1 MITEP
6 VTVASEYVASLGL
19 DAVMNKFREKIDEKK
34 LRSVLTTYI
43 GKQRKY
49 HEICTFAE
57 EIDFQGLVEYTQKN
71 LIDAICTRVF
81 DPNAKMRG
89 QARQMIVC
97 EAIAYSKANTPEAKR
112 RVAKCI
118 NNCLDIIR
126 EFYESEH
133 FSLKDYLLAGR
144 IVDAV
149 GEEVYES
156 TKTTV
161 AAVNDA
167 KDQILAKI
175 VKDGSLFSV
184 DNALEYAESG
194 NVGTVGLGIKKVLDH
209 ISLTHPYAP
218 DFGYDYRDG
227 MIVSKPLTAEAKTL
241 YPPKI
246 VLSGTVKIGEHYYN
260 DPYSDP
266 LNYAYRHQL
275 PIAMEVSKAEKML
288 GEKTDP
294 IQDEVQGLVGNTVLA
309 TPPEFPPAFPC
320 AIRIGKRTFFDNVLL
335 RTQEIED
342 DGTYVISNKEQGGS
356 FYFEVRINLNN
367 PSKPDFTINMR
378 NANNRERLNYVR
390 FVSALSREKDLH
402 IYVLSQGEDIIAGYI
417 KDFDYKTGFSSTEEE
432 IDFLERICVI
442 EDFFEVQLSPCG
454 EISNGEYNS
463 VFIISD
469 LIRNEQVIGT
479 WNEVTFTGEMSQHFR
494 KELTT
499 LDKKQYVFSYVGVLH
514 VALFGAEFEFSFMR
528 TFKCATVVDL
538 EKVRRKAEVLDDGD
552 SIRITLRAGEDNS
565 VIDTLRIPERFD
577 RVQ

>member
-1 MITEP
+1 
-6 VTVASEYVASLGL
+6 
-19 DAVMNKFREKIDEKK
+19 
-34 LRSVLTTYI
+34 
-43 GKQRKY
+43 
-49 HEICTFAE
+49 
-57 EIDFQGLVEYTQKN
+57 
-71 LIDAICTRVF
+71 
-81 DPNAKMRG
+81 
-89 QARQMIVC
+89 
-97 EAIAYSKANTPEAKR
+97 
-112 RVAKCI
+112 
-118 NNCLDIIR
+118 
-126 EFYESEH
+126 
-133 FSLKDYLLAGR
+133 
-144 IVDAV
+144 
-149 GEEVYES
+149 
-156 TKTTV
+156 
-161 AAVNDA
+161 
-167 KDQILAKI
+167 
-175 VKDGSLFSV
+175 
-184 DNALEYAESG
+184 
-194 NVGTVGLGIKKVLDH
+194 
-209 ISLTHPYAP
+209 
-218 DFGYDYRDG
+218 

-367 PSKPDFTINMR
+367 PSKPDFIINTR

-417 KDFDYKTGFSSTEEE
+417 KDFDYKTGFSSTEDE

-442 EDFFEVQLSPCG
+442 EDFFKVQLSPCG

-479 WNEVTFTGEMSQHFR
+479 WNEVTFTGLMSQHFR
-494 KELTT
+494 KELTA

-514 VALFGAEFEFSFMR
+514 VDLFGAEFEFRFMR